1 MAEILSNLGEV
12 INDFLTLELWSNGR
26 IRLSIL
32 TILEISALA
41 LGGRLLYWTL
51 SRGLNRTKVARGL
64 DEGRIYT
71 ILQISK
77 YLVYTFF
84 VIMAL
89 ETIGIKVTTLV
100 TTFAALFV
108 GLGLG
113 LQDAFKDLSSGV
125 ILLVER
131 TLSVG
136 DIILMNEDMGR
147 VEAIGLRTTTIRNR
161 DDILLIVPN
170 SKLTNE
176 QVINLTHSEATT
188 RFGVQVG
195 VAYGTDTKLVER
207 VLIEVAKSHPD
218 NDSSKEPMVI
228 FKDFGESEL
237 TFQLFFYT
245 TDLFRIERIRSD
257 MRFAI
262 DDAFRKEGITIP
274 FPQRTIWRGEL
285 E

>member
-1 MAEILSNLGEV
+1 MSNIGEA
-12 INDFLTLELWSNGR
+12 INDFLFLELWTNGR

-32 TILEISALA
+32 TVVEILALA

-84 VIMAL
+84 VIMTL

-125 ILLVER
+125 ILLIER

-136 DIILMNEDMGR
+136 DIILMNDDMGR

-188 RFGVQVG
+188 RFSIQVG
-195 VAYGTDTKLVER
+195 VAYGSDTALVQKL
-207 VLIEVAKSHPD
+207 LAHVAKSHPE

-228 FKDFGESEL
+228 FKNFGESEL
-237 TFQLFFYT
+237 TFELFFYT

-257 MRFAI
+257 MRFEI
-262 DDAFRKEGITIP
+262 DRVFRKEGITIP
-274 FPQRTIWRGEL
+274 FPQRTIWRGEQ
-285 E
+285 